1 MVVKTMIS
9 QGIKQK
15 TKHGQEK
22 FENAVEI
29 LHIFSKQ
36 LQTTQLCS
44 YVDAYNKF
52 CGSSH
57 KFIL

>member
-1 MVVKTMIS
+1 MIS

-36 LQTTQLCS
+36 LQTTQLCN
-44 YVDAYNKF
+44 YADAYNKF